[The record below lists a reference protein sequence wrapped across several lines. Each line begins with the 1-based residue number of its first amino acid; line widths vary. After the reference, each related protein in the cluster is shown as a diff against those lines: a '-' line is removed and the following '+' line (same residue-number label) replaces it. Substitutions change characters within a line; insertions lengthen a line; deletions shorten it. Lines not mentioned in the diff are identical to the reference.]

1 VGIFFSPTLPSL
13 KPVIM
18 KYSLPVCLWALALV
32 AFLQPGCKRPEAPL
46 YQSIEHFRLENPG
59 WTESVVSADVKYYNP
74 NNYKLRFRKAELS
87 LFVNGHFVGKSVLDS
102 LIEIPKRDSFYIPV
116 SMKVNMKDVFSNA
129 LEMLLSHEANIK
141 LDGFARLGKAGIY
154 INVPIH
160 YEGKQRIDVSLK

>member
-1 VGIFFSPTLPSL
+1 MGIFFSPTLPSL

-32 AFLQPGCKRPEAPL
+32 ALLQPGCKRPEAPI

-74 NNYKLRFRKAELS
+74 NTFALRFKRAELS
-87 LFVNGHFVGKSVLDS
+87 VSINKHFVGKSVLDT
-102 LIEIPKRDSFYIPV
+102 LIDIPGRDTFYIPV
-116 SMKVNMKDVFSNA
+116 SMKLNMRDVFSNA
-129 LEMLLSHEANIK
+129 VEVLLLHEADIK
-141 LDGFARLGKAGIY
+141 LDGFARLGKSGIY

-160 YEGKQRIDVSLK
+160 YEGKQRIDLSVN

>member
-1 VGIFFSPTLPSL
+1 
-13 KPVIM
+13 M
-18 KYSLPVCLWALALV
+18 KCSFQAVLCVLLLV
-32 AFLQPGCKRPEAPL
+32 VLLQVGCKRPEAPL

-87 LFVNGHFVGKSVLDS
+87 LFVNNHFVGKSVWDS

-116 SMKVNMKDVFSNA
+116 SMKVNMKDVFANA
-129 LEMLLSHEANIK
+129 LEMLLSHEANIR
-141 LDGFARLGKAGIY
+141 LEGFARLGKAGIY

-160 YEGKQRIDVSLK
+160 YEGKQKIDVSVN